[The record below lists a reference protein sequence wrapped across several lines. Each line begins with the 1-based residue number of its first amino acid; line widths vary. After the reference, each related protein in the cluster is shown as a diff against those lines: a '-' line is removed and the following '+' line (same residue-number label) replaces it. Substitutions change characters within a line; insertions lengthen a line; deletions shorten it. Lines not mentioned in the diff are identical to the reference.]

1 MRQRFRYLQLRWLS
15 NIPGIELVTRFNL
28 NLEQAAEKPSTIGA
42 LNDPVRSIAGG
53 TMGGSED
60 RSSGLFSY
68 IRLEDRIAADHP
80 LRVIRPLV
88 AEVLAA
94 LSGSL
99 AGLSAT
105 AGRPSIP
112 PQRLTRPT
120 QPQARSQERRV
131 GNEDV

>member
-53 TMGGSED
+53 MMGGSED

-80 LRVIRPLV
+80 LRVTRPLV
-88 AEVLAA
+88 DEVQI
-94 LSGSL
+94 
-99 AGLSAT
+99 
-105 AGRPSIP
+105 GRASC
-112 PQRLTRPT
+112 R
-120 QPQARSQERRV
+120 ERV
-131 GNEDV
+131 CQYV